1 MVRVRRPVWCIVT
14 LTFPPTTFF
23 NMKNPQ
29 SLHSILEKTLKA
41 LEIDVPLK
49 TYAIMGA
56 WKEIVGE
63 PVAIHSQPCS
73 IRNQILFIE
82 VSHPTWMQQLQFL
95 KPTLLEKINHFLGES
110 LIQDIRF
117 RLGKISP
124 TLPAPPKAPSLKDE
138 KLDKATLNR
147 IENLL
152 QEIDDKDVRRNLK
165 DVLVKGAKLEQT
177 RKKSK

>member
-1 MVRVRRPVWCIVT
+1 
-14 LTFPPTTFF
+14 
-23 NMKNPQ
+23 MKKPQ
-29 SLHSILEKTLKA
+29 SLRSILEKTLKT

-49 TYAIMGA
+49 TYSIMGA

-73 IRNQILFIE
+73 IRNRILFVE

-95 KPTLLEKINHFLGES
+95 KLTLLEKVNAFLGEP

-124 TLPAPPKAPSLKDE
+124 TPRAPSIDPSLEHE
-138 KLDKATLNR
+138 KLDKATLNQ
-147 IENLL
+147 IESMIQVIEDESIKKGLR
-152 QEIDDKDVRRNLK
+152 E
-165 DVLVKGAKLEQT
+165 VLIKSAKLKRS
-177 RKKSK
+177 RKAFKQSSE